1 MCHFLSDVNITIE
14 QSDLPGT
21 QPGAPRR
28 RRLAVARELTRWL
41 HVGTKMEIE
50 ILSRPT
56 GSTADEIL
64 SIVGDLTGEWF
75 TPDVA
80 PATRHDLLFQDV
92 VYGKQNG
99 RIRAF
104 IMFTSHDGAI
114 LITLMGTHPDWR
126 GRGFGTSLMDRL
138 VTHAKA
144 LGFCEIVT
152 FTVPPASK
160 LAYRATVN
168 FYEKRGF
175 AVAKKYSEL
184 WQSGAWEL
192 RKSLT
197 DTSQQSAAAD
207 VAGSAAE

>member
-1 MCHFLSDVNITIE
+1 
-14 QSDLPGT
+14 
-21 QPGAPRR
+21 
-28 RRLAVARELTRWL
+28 
-41 HVGTKMEIE
+41 MEIE

-64 SIVGDLTGEWF
+64 SIVDDLTGEWF

-92 VYGKQNG
+92 VCGKKSG

-114 LITLMGTHPDWR
+114 LITLMGTHPHWR
-126 GRGFGTSLMDRL
+126 GRGFGSSLMDCL

-144 LGFCEIVT
+144 LGFSEIVT

-160 LAYRATVN
+160 SAYGATVK

-175 AVAKKYSEL
+175 VKVKEYSDL
-184 WQSGAWEL
+184 WQSGAWEF
-192 RKSLT
+192 RKSLR
-197 DTSQQSAAAD
+197 DSSQQSAAAD
-207 VAGSAAE
+207 VVGSAAG